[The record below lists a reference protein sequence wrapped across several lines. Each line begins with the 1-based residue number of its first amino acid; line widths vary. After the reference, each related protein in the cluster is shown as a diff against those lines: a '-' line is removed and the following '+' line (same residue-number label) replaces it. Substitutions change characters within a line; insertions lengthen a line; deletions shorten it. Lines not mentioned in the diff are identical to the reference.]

1 MKAML
6 IRYFRGLWPGF
17 PAAMLFAAAAYAVTL
32 FRESLGMVVLIQTV
46 AACVYLPAYGAVQQ
60 DQSSGFE
67 LYALTMP
74 IKSGTLALSRYLFA
88 LLFCMPVCAACAVL
102 FAAFMPE
109 LFGRAA
115 VSIAAGV
122 GEGTLIMAVS
132 VPVACSCGAG
142 AVSAALASGLYGG
155 LTVIVLDAS
164 DRPGGLAVT
173 MCLAACLALALSIP
187 TSIGM
192 YGDRSFYQS
201 GQGK

>member
-6 IRYFRGLWPGF
+6 IRYFRGLRPGF

-32 FRESLGMVVLIQTV
+32 FRESLGMVVVIQTV

-67 LYALTMP
+67 RYALTMP
-74 IKSGTLALSRYLFA
+74 IKGSTLALSRY
-88 LLFCMPVCAACAVL
+88 LFCMPVCAACAVL
-102 FAAFMPE
+102 FAVFMPE

-115 VSIAAGV
+115 VSIAAGL

-132 VPVACSCGAG
+132 VPVTCSCGAG